1 MVGIAVILAFVRS
14 ATATPEIDMIDFKS
28 SHYDGDLPYANA
40 EGTVFNA
47 GPLKANNVSVIVNV
61 YVLWGA
67 GGRSAHVSV
76 INSTDIEFDTLPI
89 NSSRHFSVTI
99 SYQKSIQYQFYDV
112 EYGLLYASGF
122 GFGPDFLAK
131 LLPTVVSMFLL
142 NIYIAHRQGFFMWVK
157 ARKKV
162 ITTTVVWSVAVA
174 LVMIKSFWLLY
185 VENPFLVSQGIAAS
199 AVYVPTLG
207 MWDFVLLLFVSI
219 IAGAIIVDIE
229 IVVYSFIACVILS
242 FAFALTYASLFV
254 WFILGVGESLSL
266 ITPGISFLDVVQS
279 TIQAGMMDV
288 FKMILITSLI
298 CLLGVL
304 LGAFLRS
311 YLQPSAD
318 IQVSTETTYTS

>member
-1 MVGIAVILAFVRS
+1 
-14 ATATPEIDMIDFKS
+14 
-28 SHYDGDLPYANA
+28 
-40 EGTVFNA
+40 
-47 GPLKANNVSVIVNV
+47 
-61 YVLWGA
+61 
-67 GGRSAHVSV
+67 
-76 INSTDIEFDTLPI
+76 
-89 NSSRHFSVTI
+89 
-99 SYQKSIQYQFYDV
+99 
-112 EYGLLYASGF
+112 
-122 GFGPDFLAK
+122 
-131 LLPTVVSMFLL
+131 
-142 NIYIAHRQGFFMWVK
+142 
-157 ARKKV
+157 
-162 ITTTVVWSVAVA
+162 
-174 LVMIKSFWLLY
+174 MIKSFWLLY